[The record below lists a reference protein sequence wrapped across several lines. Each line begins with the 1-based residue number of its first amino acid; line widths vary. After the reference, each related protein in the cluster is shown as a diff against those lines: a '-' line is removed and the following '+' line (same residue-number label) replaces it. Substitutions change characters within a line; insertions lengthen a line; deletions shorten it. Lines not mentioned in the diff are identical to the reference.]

1 MRKAAKHS
9 LCLRMLMQQPRA
21 QHLIPFARQATSGHV
36 MFQVR
41 LAYSMKQLSLSTS
54 QHFEIERF
62 SREIDQTE
70 DIDSLQKLAK
80 TLLRAWIQQK
90 AVTNWAISES
100 TQNLGSK

>member
-1 MRKAAKHS
+1 
-9 LCLRMLMQQPRA
+9 MQPQKKR
-21 QHLIPFARQATSGHV
+21 HLIPFARQATSGHV
-36 MFQVR
+36 MFQKFLVI
-41 LAYSMKQLSLSTS
+41 SVKQLALSTS